1 MQLSEF
7 GMRFGG
13 GTLPNINFA
22 VPRRADVAWLAANN
36 YTKTRLPIKWEMLQP
51 MLNDTQADAA
61 ARAAIGEPGAFNA
74 VYEGYITG
82 VLDAHAAAG
91 MKCIIDLHN
100 YCRYRDFKFQ
110 PNGSVIGLVAP
121 SDPLVHAFTSDGN
134 QVQERIFALAPGA
147 TLKPANFVDFWTRAA
162 TRWKDHPGFGGYGL
176 MNEPHNMPAPGS
188 IVETFDPADE
198 DVNIWPVFA
207 QAAINAIRAIDPAN
221 PIYLGGNDY
230 SGAFSIDGRN
240 PAWPLA
246 GANIIYEVHMYLDA
260 SSSGQRYDFDS
271 EVARGFAVGGSGTIG
286 LDTGVDRLRI
296 AVNWAQ
302 ARGLKLA
309 LTETGM
315 PIDDPRWEEMFRR
328 LAFFARQNDVEL
340 YTWAGGNHWTL
351 QNTAINMTPGWHENR
366 TLEPQVSGVLKQS
379 AGIAIATLYD
389 DGPGTAPAGAPV
401 TITVYAR
408 GNLAAPVTLTVSSN
422 NGGTLSKSVLT
433 IPAGANG
440 QDSYAFTPAPNAVTT
455 LTYAASGGLAPP
467 PPRKVYSLADP
478 VALAAT
484 NLADAALA
492 IIAKY
497 SACKWELA
505 DGFTDYML
513 GSPATAGQQVRAIAD
528 SGYGSSPGNAMEM
541 LNWINTDSA
550 SMGSL
555 TVPVMR
561 VTNGRKNSDHSATN
575 TTGFSCRKTVPFP
588 EVQPNPRNRVPYDIQ
603 DPHFIIAA
611 VSVPGSGNT
620 GILFQASKVD
630 NAHASELRFVNS
642 QPQARCVDLQ
652 GASVLLTA
660 PAPLAPNAPAVVTFT
675 SVPGAQRLRVNSS
688 VVGSGAQTFVASPCD
703 QMLIGW
709 GYIQSFPS
717 QGFGGNIYS
726 VITGKGAPT
735 AAELAVLERYLGA
748 AAGVV

>member
-1 MQLSEF
+1 MQLAEF

-13 GTLPNINFA
+13 GTLPNINFS
-22 VPRRADVAWLAANN
+22 VPRRVDVAWLGSNG
-36 YTKTRLPIKWEMLQP
+36 YTKSRLPIKWEMLQP

-61 ARAAIGEPGAFNA
+61 ARAAIGEPGAFHA
-74 VYEGYITG
+74 GYQSYITG

-100 YCRYRDFKFQ
+100 YCRYRDFVFQ

-121 SDPLVHAFTSDGN
+121 PDPLVRAFTSDN
-134 QVQERIFALAPGA
+134 TQVRERIFALAPGA
-147 TLKPANFVDFWTRAA
+147 TLTQSNFIDFWTRAA
-162 TRWKDHPGFGGYGL
+162 RVWKDHPGFGGYGL
-176 MNEPHNMPAPGS
+176 MNEPHNMPPPGGT
-188 IVETFDPADE
+188 VESFDPSAE
-198 DVNIWPVFA
+198 DRTIWPTFA
-207 QAAINAIRAIDPAN
+207 QAAIDAIRAIDPVN
-221 PIYLGGNDY
+221 PIYLGGNDF
-230 SGAFSIDGRN
+230 SGAFSIDSN
-240 PAWPLA
+240 TAFPLA

-260 SSSGQRYDFDS
+260 SSSGQRFDFDS
-271 EVARGFAVGGSGTIG
+271 EVARGFAVGGSGTID
-286 LDTGVDRLRI
+286 LNTGVARLKI
-296 AVNWAQ
+296 AVDWAKP
-302 ARGLKLA
+302 RGLKLA

-315 PIDDPRWEEMFRR
+315 PIDDVRWEEMFRR
-328 LAFFARQNDVEL
+328 LAIFARQNDVEF

-351 QNTAINMTPGWHENR
+351 QNAAINMTPGWHENR

-379 AGIAIATLYD
+379 AGISGATLFD

-401 TITVYAR
+401 TITVYVR

-422 NGGTLSKSVLT
+422 NGGTLSKSQLT
-433 IPAGANG
+433 IAAGSNG
-440 QDSYAFTPAPNAVTT
+440 QDTYSFTPAANAVTT
-455 LTYAASGGLAPP
+455 LTYTVASGGLAPP

-478 VALAAT
+478 VAFADT

-513 GSPATAGQQVRAIAD
+513 GSPAAAGQEVRAISD

-541 LNWINTDSA
+541 LNWINTDTA

-561 VTNGRKNSDHSATN
+561 VTNGRKNSDHSGIT

-603 DPHFIIAA
+603 DPHFMIAA
-611 VSVPGSGNT
+611 VSVPGAGNSGV
-620 GILFQASKVD
+620 LFQASKVD

-652 GASVLLTA
+652 GASVVLTSPTPL
-660 PAPLAPNAPAVVTFT
+660 PANAPAVVTFT
-675 SVPGAQRLRVNSS
+675 SVPGAQRLRVNST
-688 VVGSGAQTFVASPCD
+688 VVGSGSQTFVASPCD

-735 AAELAVLERYLGA
+735 VAELAVLERYLA
-748 AAGVV
+748 TTTGVV